1 MVEMSPE
8 LVVMI
13 MFGGVVASILLGF
26 PISISLGGIAM
37 VIGYVNLGP
46 MVFHLFQ
53 DRVLS
58 IITNYVLLA
67 APMFI
72 FMGVMVEKSGITEKL
87 YGGLHLWFGGIRGG
101 LAIST
106 ILVGTILA
114 ACVGIIGASVIT
126 IGLIAI
132 PSMLQRGYNKELT
145 MGSVCAGGCLGILIP
160 PSVMLVFYGPMAQL
174 SVGKLFMGAFI
185 PGFTLSA
192 LYIIYI
198 LILGWLRPT
207 VAPAISIEERAVPIL
222 KKIRVL
228 MVSMVP
234 PIFLIIAVL
243 GSIFFGVAAPTEAAA
258 VGALASVLLVIFYR
272 QFNWNLLKEASLST
286 FRVVGMAFMIGA
298 GATMFTSIFLRLGGG
313 EVISNLVL
321 SAPGGRWGSFAV
333 IMLVIIILG
342 MFIDWIGIIFIMI
355 PLVTPIGAELGFD
368 PIWFALMICINLQ
381 MSFMTP
387 PFAFAIF
394 YVKGILKPEWG
405 IETSHIIR
413 GVIPFI
419 ILIMVG
425 LILCAVFPEL
435 ILWLPAQMI
444 K

>member
-37 VIGYVNLGP
+37 VIGFINLGP

-53 DRVLS
+53 DRVLA

-132 PSMLQRGYNKELT
+132 PSMLQRGYNKELVT
-145 MGSVCAGGCLGILIP
+145 GSVCAGGCLGILIP

-192 LYIIYI
+192 LYIAYI
-198 LILGWLRPT
+198 LILSWLRPT
-207 VAPAISIEERAVPIL
+207 VAPSLPIEERAVPFFRKLRIL
-222 KKIRVL
+222 L
-228 MVSMVP
+228 VSMVP
-234 PIFLIIAVL
+234 PIFLIVAVL

-258 VGALASVLLVIFYR
+258 VGALASVLLVISYR

-286 FRVVGMAFMIGA
+286 FKVVGMAFMIGA
-298 GATMFTSIFLRLGGG
+298 GATMFTSVFLRLGGG
-313 EVISNLVL
+313 EVISDLVL
-321 SAPGGRWGSFAV
+321 SAPGGRWGSFTV
-333 IMLVIIILG
+333 IMLIIIILG

-368 PIWFALMICINLQ
+368 PIWFAMMICINLQ

-394 YVKGILKPEWG
+394 YLKGILKPGWG

>member
-37 VIGYVNLGP
+37 VIGFVNLGP
-46 MVFHLFQ
+46 MIFHLFQ
-53 DRVLS
+53 DRVLA
-58 IITNYVLLA
+58 IISNYVLLA

-72 FMGVMVEKSGITEKL
+72 FMGTMVERSGITEKL
-87 YGGLHLWFGGIRGG
+87 YEGLHLWFGRIRGG

-132 PSMLQRGYNKELT
+132 PSMLQRGYNKELIT
-145 MGSVCAGGCLGILIP
+145 GSVCAGGCLGILIP

-192 LYIIYI
+192 LYTLYI
-198 LILGWLRPT
+198 LILSWLRPT
-207 VAPAISIEERAVPIL
+207 VAPSISIEERTVPFLRKLRIL
-222 KKIRVL
+222 L
-228 MVSMVP
+228 VSMVP
-234 PIFLIIAVL
+234 PIFLIVAVL

-258 VGALASVLLVIFYR
+258 VGALASVLLVISYR
-272 QFNWNLLKEASLST
+272 QFNWNLLKEASLGT
-286 FRVVGMAFMIGA
+286 FKVVGMAFMIGA

-313 EVISNLVL
+313 EVIGDLVL

-333 IMLVIIILG
+333 IMLIIIILG

-394 YVKGILKPEWG
+394 YLKGILKPEWE

-419 ILIMVG
+419 ILIMIG